1 MTKSQLHRA
10 VARATGDDHHVIMY
24 RGFSLVDEE
33 SPLHDDDIEALI
45 ADWDQIDAEEITSPY
60 RHGDTTLSVN
70 RVPRTHATKSRSLR
84 NKKAARAAAKIRRML
99 NTLH

>member
-10 VARATGDDHHVIMY
+10 VARATGDDCEVIMY

-45 ADWDQIDAEEITSPY
+45 ADWDQIEAEEITSPY
-60 RHGDTTLSVN
+60 RQGITDATGN
-70 RVPRTHATKSRSLR
+70 RVPMSRVTKTRAHRTT
-84 NKKAARAAAKIRRML
+84 KAAHAAARVRRAID
-99 NTLH
+99 TAH